1 MAMKA
6 LKKVKQKGSLEK
18 DQEGSLKK
26 DQTLN
31 KGNLKSWGSSA

>member
-6 LKKVKQKGSLEK
+6 LKKVKQKGSLKK